1 MLLTAKG
8 RMSRAFSWPVTV
20 AAALAIIALAVT
32 LPPAASAAMY
42 TVGPKL
48 NVPASLDTSDGLGYP
63 GVDTAVPASP
73 EAPNGEVHTSHFGA
87 DTAIWNAAIAG
98 HTAAMPR
105 AGQADQVKLE
115 GCAAPAPSGPAPL
128 NQIHFQTLAP
138 QGGGIK
144 VALTS
149 GSYEIPVCGQRGAS
163 ESTVTTYSP
172 VNLCVNKGD
181 YVGFNDEGG
190 FVEPYYRSGVPYHVL
205 APLRGSESDSFLR
218 GDGTNDGDFFDPSDR
233 AAMEGF
239 ASRTGEELMLQVKLG
254 TGPDARY
261 VCPGGEKDA
270 PPVLPALRVSRQTDG
285 INRSRVVA
293 VAIYCRPAT
302 GCKGSASLELPSSG
316 GSAKVGRAG
325 FTLPGNA
332 TSHLPIRVSPKILGL
347 IHRNRGVTTRIVV
360 KLGRRTFS
368 QLVTIK
374 IL

>member
-8 RMSRAFSWPVTV
+8 RMSRALSWPASV
-20 AAALAIIALAVT
+20 AVVLASIALAAV
-32 LPPAASAAMY
+32 LPPAASAAIY
-42 TVGPKL
+42 TVGPQL
-48 NVPASLDTSDGLGYP
+48 NAPASLDTSNGLGYP

-87 DTAIWNAAIAG
+87 DTAIWNTAIAG

-105 AGQADQVKLE
+105 AGQADQIKLE
-115 GCAAPAPSGPAPL
+115 GCAAPAPGGPAPL

-149 GSYEIPVCGQRGAS
+149 GSYEIPICGRGGAS
-163 ESTVTTYSP
+163 ESTVTTYTP

-205 APLRGSESDSFLR
+205 APLRGSEINSFLR
-218 GDGTNDGDFFDPSDR
+218 GDGTNDGDFFDPADR

-239 ASRTGEELMLQVKLG
+239 STHTGEELMLQVKLG

-261 VCPGGEKDA
+261 VCPGGKRDA
-270 PPVLPALRVSRQTDG
+270 PPVLPAMRVSRQTDG
-285 INRSRVVA
+285 INRSRVVG

-302 GCKGSASLELPSSG
+302 GCKGSASLELPSG
-316 GSAKVGRAG
+316 GRAAKVGRAG
-325 FTLPGNA
+325 FSLPGNA
-332 TSHLPIRVSPKILGL
+332 TSHLPIRVSPSVLGL
-347 IHRNRGVTTRIVV
+347 IRKNRGVTTRIVV
-360 KLGRRTFS
+360 KMGRSTFS
-368 QLVTIK
+368 QRVTIK